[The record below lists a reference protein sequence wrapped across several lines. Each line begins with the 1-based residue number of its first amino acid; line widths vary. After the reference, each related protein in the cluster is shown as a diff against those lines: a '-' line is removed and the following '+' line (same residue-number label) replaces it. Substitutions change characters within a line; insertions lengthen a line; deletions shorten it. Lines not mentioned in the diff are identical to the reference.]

1 MGTGPKPPNAQTFR
15 HLPACAAL
23 CSKAAEKD
31 FKSRSNQV
39 LKETTG
45 DIEKDACDAL
55 GHKRFYAKIVLPFE
69 GKKYLLTSQWYKK
82 GLPNLR
88 SWLVAHGLS
97 SDRIKALL

>member
-1 MGTGPKPPNAQTFR
+1 M
-15 HLPACAAL
+15 
-23 CSKAAEKD
+23 
-31 FKSRSNQV
+31 
-39 LKETTG
+39 
-45 DIEKDACDAL
+45 L